1 MSDQL
6 LIGDPP
12 QDNSFSQV
20 ITWRSNKQNVVAR
33 LSLKAQGVSEL
44 LWMKVILEDLKIAY
58 GVPTRIL
65 RGNKSAIYISHN
77 PVLYD
82 RTKGIEIDWDFIKKK
97 LDNGVIAAMCVPS
110 RSQTNRYIS

>member
-1 MSDQL
+1 MWIMSDQL

-44 LWMKVILEDLKIAY
+44 LWMKVILEDLKIMY
-58 GVPTRIL
+58 GAPMRIL
-65 RGNKSAIYISHN
+65 CDNNNNNNNNNNNALSH
-77 PVLYD
+77 
-82 RTKGIEIDWDFIKKK
+82 
-97 LDNGVIAAMCVPS
+97 
-110 RSQTNRYIS
+110 